1 MNLVEKQPNWGKVVV
16 LIAAGLLAVCLCVF
30 AANPAQAQTPVPNTY
45 FGVSVFYGSKSLP
58 LSGGIVP
65 GTWGK
70 IGYIDPGSIEKSC
83 DGGTNQNSAC
93 YNWTIIDPWVAYA
106 QANGLM
112 LVYDWYVP
120 GWQCGSSARSCSVL
134 PSNMTYM
141 TNLITALVTRYKGK
155 IRYYETGNE
164 MNTHAWTGTCADLV
178 LLNNTIYSTIKAVDP
193 NAIVGAPNAAY
204 QSSTSTC
211 NSPTAVPT
219 GQAWI
224 WLQNFLQTRD
234 RNGNYPTVDTAGYHI
249 YGNSLASMTS
259 IMLNGYKG
267 FRSVMTAAGIST
279 SMPLLVTE
287 GGWGKS
293 NPSSLSASDQVAFVG
308 RFLLMGAS
316 TWADGG
322 GMLASWYAYD
332 LTYGTLN
339 GSSGMNSQNASAYG
353 QMESWIKGGVF
364 SGQCATGSP
373 STLYVCNFTN
383 ASGKQSQIVFNNNAG
398 ASVSYTAP
406 SLYATYQGLLGTAA
420 PISGSL
426 SVANT
431 PILLLS
437 AAATSVSSSSTSLTG
452 VTQ

>member
-1 MNLVEKQPNWGKVVV
+1 MNLVENQSNWGKVVF
-16 LIAAGLLAVCLCVF
+16 IAAGFLAIWVCVL

-45 FGVSVFYGSKSLP
+45 FGVSVFYASKSLP
-58 LSGGIVP
+58 LIGGIVP

-106 QANGLM
+106 QANGLT

-134 PSNMTYM
+134 PSNMAYM
-141 TNLITALVTRYKGK
+141 TNLVTALVTRYKGK
-155 IRYYETGNE
+155 IHYYETGNE
-164 MNTHAWTGTCADLV
+164 LNTSSAWTGTCADLV

-204 QSSTSTC
+204 QNSTSTC

-224 WLQNFLQTRD
+224 WLQNFLQTKD
-234 RNGNYPTVDTAGYHI
+234 SNGNYPTVDTAGYHI

-267 FRSVMTAAGIST
+267 FRSVMNAAGISK

-287 GGWGKS
+287 GSWGKS
-293 NPSSLSASDQVAFVG
+293 NPSSLSASDQAAFVA

-322 GMLASWYAYD
+322 GMLVNWYAYD

-339 GSSGMNSQNASAYG
+339 GNSGMNSQNASAYG
-353 QMESWIKGGVF
+353 QMENWVKGAVF

-383 ASGKQSQIVFNNNAG
+383 ASGKPGEIIFNNNAG
-398 ASVSYTAP
+398 ASASYTAP
-406 SLYATYQGLLGTAA
+406 PQYTAYQPLLGTAK

-437 AAATSVSSSSTSLTG
+437 AASTSVSAAP
-452 VTQ
+452 